1 VMRRSLAKPQAP
13 TFRAQNRR
21 IPRSSASPRH
31 SSVSGSCTIK
41 PSRRSCHLANA
52 LKICAH
58 WPTGFCRD
66 NTDCPYPV
74 RALAAG
80 FLLWLGTLV
89 GVQTFAADTAIRVR
103 ALPPADAR
111 PTPEAVA
118 SGSLDE
124 QLQPFSKAP
133 GHNYWRDYWLKLIPH
148 EPASI
153 DGTPVLIMN
162 ATRGLQAQLF
172 AYREGKVVPL
182 ILAENLPAFLGAR
195 DMVFIVPEGVPS
207 TQPLYAHVASGSNE
221 AQYLSVSQSG
231 LQSTLALGAERA
243 RMIALSFG
251 ALMAVSLAA
260 LLIWFVLKDPLFIL
274 YATMFFLQA
283 LYVAYL
289 SGQGFDWPWLSFAVP
304 LESFAWNVPVGLSG
318 AVACL
323 FTREIA
329 DLKHFSPRVYAIFGW
344 FALAFVVITAANVA
358 KFIGLL
364 GVVNIVGNMMFVV
377 AAVFT
382 VIVCVLAW
390 RRGNR
395 AAGWFL
401 IAWALL
407 EGFTIAAAL
416 RFLVTSSVGS
426 DSLDY
431 YGLPLSMVAGS
442 ILIALGV
449 ADRLRAQ
456 RAALSDAERRAQTD
470 PLTGVLNRRSLIE
483 RLDAACTRA
492 KARGLPIALL
502 FIDLDHFKQI
512 NDTFG
517 HQAGDACLRAII
529 APIHAELRQSD
540 VIGRYGGEEFVVIL
554 SSADAAV
561 AAPIAQRIVERVAE
575 LRVAGFGAPINVTC
589 SIGIAASDTLGIW
602 GEPLL
607 AQADAAVY
615 VAKRSGRNQIHLAPP
630 VLA

>member
-1 VMRRSLAKPQAP
+1 M
-13 TFRAQNRR
+13 
-21 IPRSSASPRH
+21 
-31 SSVSGSCTIK
+31 
-41 PSRRSCHLANA
+41 NA
-52 LKICAH
+52 LKICAL
-58 WPTGFCRD
+58 WPIGFCRD
-66 NTDCPYPV
+66 NTDCRHPV
-74 RALAAG
+74 RALLAAG
-80 FLLWLGTLV
+80 LLIWLGSL
-89 GVQTFAADTAIRVR
+89 GEQAFAADTAIRVR
-103 ALPPADAR
+103 ALAPGDAH
-111 PTPEAVA
+111 PTVEAVA

-133 GHNYWRDYWLKLIPH
+133 GHNNWRDYWLKLIPH
-148 EPASI
+148 EPAGI
-153 DGTPVLIMN
+153 EGTPVLIMN
-162 ATRGLQAQLF
+162 ATRGLQGQLF
-172 AYREGKVVPL
+172 AYREDKVVPL
-182 ILAENLPAFLGAR
+182 ILAAELPAFLGAR
-195 DMVFIVPEGVPS
+195 DMVFILPEGVPA
-207 TQPLYAHVASGSNE
+207 TQPLYAHIVSGSDA
-221 AQYLSVSQSG
+221 AQYVSVSQG
-231 LQSTLALGAERA
+231 ALQSTLALGAERA
-243 RMIALSFG
+243 RMIALTFG
-251 ALMAVSLAA
+251 ALMAVSLAG

-289 SGQGFDWPWLSFAVP
+289 SGQGFEWPWLSFAVP

-329 DLKHFSPRVYAIFGW
+329 DLKHSSPRVYAIFGW
-344 FALAFVVITAANVA
+344 FAVAFVIITAANVA
-358 KFIGLL
+358 KFVGLL
-364 GVVNIVGNMMFVV
+364 GVVNIIGNVMFVI

-382 VIVCVLAW
+382 IIVCVLAW

-401 IAWALL
+401 IAWILL

-416 RFLVTSSVGS
+416 RFLITASVDS
-426 DSLDY
+426 DLLDY

-456 RAALSDAERRAQTD
+456 RAALSEAERRAQTD

-517 HQAGDACLRAII
+517 HPAGDACLRAII
-529 APIHAELRQSD
+529 EPIHAELRQSD

-575 LRVAGFGAPINVTC
+575 LRVSGFGAPINITC

-630 VLA
+630 ALA